1 MLIREQDKLKI
12 IELASS
18 SIKTPSELWAFGS
31 RVNGDAHDM
40 SDLDLVIVPLDDKRL
55 DIDEFIN
62 FKDSLRESNIPII
75 VQVMDW
81 NKIPKSFHDNIYRN
95 YEVIYKKGDLNGDE

>member
-1 MLIREQDKLKI
+1 MIIREKDRKSI
-12 IELASS
+12 IDLAFKT
-18 SIKTPSELWAFGS
+18 IKTPSELWAFGS

-40 SDLDLVIVPLDDKRL
+40 SDLDLVIVTNSSEKLN
-55 DIDEFIN
+55 IDELVT

-81 NKIPKSFHDNIYRN
+81 SRVPQSFHNNILEN
-95 YEVIYKKGDLNGDE
+95 YEVVAKLDYVS